1 MEENKLTLNEKIS
14 KNLEGTTGNAFEKST
29 IVFGTISEHYF
40 KNKWIGYIIGFLIAV
55 AVVGGVNSAVH
66 GLYNVI
72 AGPSEPESYKDI
84 SAYEIVS
91 EMVDG
96 PQPASKNQKLVKY
109 LEDNK
114 GLRISGYVSA
124 VKIDGDTP
132 VVTLLPFLKYDP
144 KNSQQS
150 RMSGKAIAIQAE
162 NKDAAEA
169 MKKLRPDDL
178 VYLSSTYLGFDG
190 KEENEVLHF
199 GAFKVQLQVGKTIR

>member
-1 MEENKLTLNEKIS
+1 MEENKLTLKEKIS

-66 GLYNVI
+66 GLHNVI

>member
-1 MEENKLTLNEKIS
+1 MEENKLTLKEKIS

-66 GLYNVI
+66 GLYN
-72 AGPSEPESYKDI
+72 AGPSEPKSYKDI

-114 GLRISGYVSA
+114 GLRISGYVSG

-132 VVTLLPFLKYDP
+132 VVTLLPFLEYDP

-190 KEENEVLHF
+190 KEGNEVLHF